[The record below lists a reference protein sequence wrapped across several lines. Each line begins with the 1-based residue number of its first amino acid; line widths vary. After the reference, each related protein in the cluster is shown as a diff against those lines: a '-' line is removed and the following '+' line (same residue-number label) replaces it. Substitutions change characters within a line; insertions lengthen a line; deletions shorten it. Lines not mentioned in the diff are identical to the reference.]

1 MFVSQQQNEI
11 ITNRTKHHVHLRF
24 FSPILATSRC
34 DKMPDTFKE
43 EGLLWLAASK
53 IGCPASLPVVA
64 QKCVG
69 VALYTLPFILWDGA
83 TQMQDRSLPSVHP
96 AHAESLSDELCYS
109 LCFSVQSGG
118 IQSSHPSFTQHSSLR
133 LSHIAACR
141 RTACITVSNSVSPSP
156 NNGYLSYFHILLL

>member
-1 MFVSQQQNEI
+1 M
-11 ITNRTKHHVHLRF
+11 TKCQTL
-24 FSPILATSRC
+24 SR
-34 DKMPDTFKE
+34 KRGRSGWQLPR
-43 EGLLWLAASK
+43 LAALTPCLWWHRNVWVWLST
-53 IGCPASLPVVA
+53 PSL
-64 QKCVG
+64 
-69 VALYTLPFILWDGA
+69 LFLWDGA